1 MIPAHEL
8 TTVETPEPSRGDL
21 ELSDLW
27 RRRFDALGVRKS
39 YEQANGLDGAGQLM
53 DGKSATPN
61 GYPPEASH
69 DKFDLPKP
77 GNLETREEIT
87 FYALQE
93 WEGYVTEI
101 GAEVFV
107 AQLVDITAGEW
118 IETEKVEL
126 PISDLTDE
134 DRRRLRSGSVFRW
147 AIGYQ
152 RTRGSKRRVSQIVF
166 RDRPKWTK
174 REIERAEV
182 KAKAVLSKIKWE

>member
-1 MIPAHEL
+1 MIPTHEL

-69 DKFDLPKP
+69 DEFDLPKP

-107 AQLVDITAGEW
+107 AQLVDIPLASGL
-118 IETEKVEL
+118 KL
-126 PISDLTDE
+126 
-134 DRRRLRSGSVFRW
+134 RRLSCP
-147 AIGYQ
+147 Y
-152 RTRGSKRRVSQIVF
+152 RT
-166 RDRPKWTK
+166 
-174 REIERAEV
+174 
-182 KAKAVLSKIKWE
+182 